1 MSGPREFKIIPEQSD
16 VEALERDLR
25 FHPSPVTSPETLR
38 SEQVEA
44 FNREGFLTPLAIF
57 NDGEVAGHRRYF
69 DALLEKTLAAGGDSY
84 SISSAHLKH
93 GRVHDLL
100 THPRIVNRVK
110 DLLGDNVIAFGS
122 HFFCKMPGDG
132 KAVAWHQ
139 DASYWPLTP
148 SKTVTVW
155 LAIDDSDVGNG
166 CMRVIKGSHKTQLMH
181 TEEPDN
187 PHNILFR
194 REKVAEAVAETDAVD
209 LVLQPGEMSIHDY
222 GVVHGSN
229 PNDSDDRRIGFA
241 ITFVSADTMPRGRR
255 ETGMLVRGRARNDGW
270 ELEPRPKADLDA
282 AARAA
287 HKKAMEIRGGYFFS
301 DAGKER
307 VLAGAAE

>member
-1 MSGPREFKIIPEQSD
+1 MPKLLSDAEVEMMRRDGYVAPVRVFDAARARAFRDRLEEF
-16 VEALERDLR
+16 EASVADRPAE
-25 FHPSPVTSPETLR
+25 ETLFTLSR
-38 SEQVEA
+38 FKPHLLFTWLDEICHDPKLLDAMEDVLGPDLIIFSGA
-44 FNREGFLTPLAIF
+44 FFTKNAR
-57 NDGEVAGHRRYF
+57 DGNYV
-69 DALLEKTLAAGGDSY
+69 
-84 SISSAHLKH
+84 
-93 GRVHDLL
+93 
-100 THPRIVNRVK
+100 P
-110 DLLGDNVIAFGS
+110 
-122 HFFCKMPGDG
+122 
-132 KAVAWHQ
+132 WHQ
-139 DASYWPLTP
+139 DTTYADFDGGRYARAWVAFT
-148 SKTVTVW
+148 
-155 LAIDDSDVGNG
+155 DSHPGNG

-187 PHNILFR
+187 PHNILLR

-241 ITFVSADTMPRGRR
+241 ITFVSADTMPCGRR

-282 AARAA
+282 AARTA

>member
-1 MSGPREFKIIPEQSD
+1 MPKLLSDAEVEMMRRDGYVAPVRVFDAARARAFRDRLEEF
-16 VEALERDLR
+16 EASVADRPAE
-25 FHPSPVTSPETLR
+25 ETLFTLSR
-38 SEQVEA
+38 FKPHLLFTWLDEICHDPKLLDAMEDVLGPDLIIFSGA
-44 FNREGFLTPLAIF
+44 FFTKNAR
-57 NDGEVAGHRRYF
+57 DGNYV
-69 DALLEKTLAAGGDSY
+69 
-84 SISSAHLKH
+84 
-93 GRVHDLL
+93 
-100 THPRIVNRVK
+100 P
-110 DLLGDNVIAFGS
+110 
-122 HFFCKMPGDG
+122 
-132 KAVAWHQ
+132 WHQ
-139 DASYWPLTP
+139 DTTYADFDGGRYARAWVAFT
-148 SKTVTVW
+148 
-155 LAIDDSDVGNG
+155 DSHPGNG

-241 ITFVSADTMPRGRR
+241 ITFVSADTMPCGRR

>member
-1 MSGPREFKIIPEQSD
+1 MPKLLSDAEVEMMRRDGYVAPVRVFDAARARAFRDRLEEF
-16 VEALERDLR
+16 EASVADRPAE
-25 FHPSPVTSPETLR
+25 ETLFTLSR
-38 SEQVEA
+38 FKPHLLFTWLDEICHDPKLLDAMEDVLGPDLIIFSGA
-44 FNREGFLTPLAIF
+44 FFTKNAR
-57 NDGEVAGHRRYF
+57 DGNYV
-69 DALLEKTLAAGGDSY
+69 
-84 SISSAHLKH
+84 
-93 GRVHDLL
+93 
-100 THPRIVNRVK
+100 P
-110 DLLGDNVIAFGS
+110 
-122 HFFCKMPGDG
+122 
-132 KAVAWHQ
+132 WHQ
-139 DASYWPLTP
+139 DTTYADFDGGRYARAWVAFT
-148 SKTVTVW
+148 
-155 LAIDDSDVGNG
+155 DSHPGNG

>member
-1 MSGPREFKIIPEQSD
+1 MPKLLSDAEVAMMRRDGYVAPVRVFDAARARAFRDRLEEF
-16 VEALERDLR
+16 EASVADRPAE
-25 FHPSPVTSPETLR
+25 ETLFTLSR
-38 SEQVEA
+38 FKPHLLFTWLDEICHDPKLLDAMEDVLGPDLIIFSGA
-44 FNREGFLTPLAIF
+44 FFTKNAR
-57 NDGEVAGHRRYF
+57 DGNYV
-69 DALLEKTLAAGGDSY
+69 
-84 SISSAHLKH
+84 
-93 GRVHDLL
+93 
-100 THPRIVNRVK
+100 P
-110 DLLGDNVIAFGS
+110 
-122 HFFCKMPGDG
+122 
-132 KAVAWHQ
+132 WHQ
-139 DASYWPLTP
+139 DTTYADFDGGRYARAWVAFT
-148 SKTVTVW
+148 
-155 LAIDDSDVGNG
+155 DSHPGNG